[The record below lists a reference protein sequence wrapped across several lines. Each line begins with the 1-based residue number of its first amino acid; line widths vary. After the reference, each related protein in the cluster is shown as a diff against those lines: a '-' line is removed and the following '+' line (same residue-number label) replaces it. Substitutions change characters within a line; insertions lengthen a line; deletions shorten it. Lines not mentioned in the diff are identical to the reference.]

1 MIKQRIDDMQNAT
14 GATATA
20 TASQASGAASEQNSS
35 T

>member
-1 MIKQRIDDMQNAT
+1 MRNAT

-20 TASQASGAASEQNSS
+20 GVTGAGASQASGAASEQNSS